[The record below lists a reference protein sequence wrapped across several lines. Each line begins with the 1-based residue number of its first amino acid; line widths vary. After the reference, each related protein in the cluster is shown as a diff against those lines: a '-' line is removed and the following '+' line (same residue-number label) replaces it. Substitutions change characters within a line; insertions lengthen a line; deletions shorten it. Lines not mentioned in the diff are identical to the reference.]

1 MCQPGRPRPHGDS
14 HQVSS
19 SGLFAF
25 HSAKS
30 SGSRLC
36 SPGSADPAPS
46 SSWSMRWLL
55 SSPVAV
61 EAAHREVDVA
71 AGLVG
76 VPVGDQ
82 LLDQRDDLGH
92 RLGRQ
97 RLEVGPAQPQQVG
110 VGDVGLASS
119 RRASWSDGTP
129 SRSAAA

>member
-1 MCQPGRPRPHGDS
+1 MCQPGRPRPQGES
-14 HQVSS
+14 HHVSS
-19 SGLFAF
+19 PGLLPFQ
-25 HSAKS
+25 SAKS

-55 SSPVAV
+55 EHPVAV

-76 VPVGDQ
+76 VPARDQ

-97 RLEVGPAQPQQVG
+97 RLAVGPAQAQQLG
-110 VGDVGLASS
+110 VGDVGLDIS
-119 RRASWSDGTP
+119 RASGSDGTP
-129 SRSAAA
+129 WRAAAT